1 MSIETHP
8 DPETLAELLHSTAI
22 RLLRT
27 VRRVDES
34 NGLTAPRLSALS
46 VIVFIGSITLGKLAE
61 AEQVRP
67 PTMTRIVNALEEQEL
82 VVKAQDPG
90 DGRVIRIAAT
100 TKGKRVL
107 IRGRVRRVQFLT
119 DEIRNLEKVEQENLF
134 AALSI
139 IKELIDRI
147 SQLHTH
153 VPEGKDDES
162 HWR

>member
-1 MSIETHP
+1 MSIAPHSNSEN
-8 DPETLAELLHSTAI
+8 LAELLHSTAI

-34 NGLTAPRLSALS
+34 SGLTAPRLSALS
-46 VIVFIGSITLGKLAE
+46 VIVFNGTITLGKLAE

-82 VVKAQDPG
+82 VVKAQDPS

-107 IRGRVRRVQFLT
+107 IRGRARRVQFLT
-119 DEIRNLEKVEQENLF
+119 EQIRHLEKVEQENLS
-134 AALSI
+134 AALVTI
-139 IKELIDRI
+139 QALIDRI
-147 SQLHTH
+147 S
-153 VPEGKDDES
+153 
-162 HWR
+162 

>member
-8 DPETLAELLHSTAI
+8 DPETLAELLHSAAI

-34 NGLTAPRLSALS
+34 SGLTAPRLSALS
-46 VIVFIGSITLGKLAE
+46 VIVFNGTITLGKLAE

-82 VVKAQDPG
+82 VVKTQDPS
-90 DGRVIRIAAT
+90 DGRVIGIAAT

-107 IRGRVRRVQFLT
+107 IRGRARRVQFLT
-119 DEIRNLEKVEQENLF
+119 DQIGHLEKGKQQNLF
-134 AALSI
+134 TALVTI
-139 IKELIDRI
+139 QELIDRI
-147 SQLHTH
+147 S
-153 VPEGKDDES
+153 
-162 HWR
+162 

>member
-1 MSIETHP
+1 MSITIHS

-34 NGLTAPRLSALS
+34 SGLTAPRLSALS
-46 VIVFIGSITLGKLAE
+46 VIVFNGTITLGKLAG

-82 VVKAQDPG
+82 VIKAQDPG

-107 IRGRVRRVQFLT
+107 IRGRARRVQFLT
-119 DEIRNLEKVEQENLF
+119 EQIRHLEKVEQQNLS
-134 AALSI
+134 AALVTI
-139 IKELIDRI
+139 QELIDRI
-147 SQLHTH
+147 N
-153 VPEGKDDES
+153 
-162 HWR
+162 

>member
-1 MSIETHP
+1 MSITTHP
-8 DPETLAELLHSTAI
+8 VPETIAELLHSTAI

-34 NGLTAPRLSALS
+34 SGLTAPRLSALS
-46 VIVFIGSITLGKLAE
+46 VIVFNGPITLGKLAE

-82 VVKAQDPG
+82 VVKWQDPG

-107 IRGRVRRVQFLT
+107 IRGRARRVQFLT
-119 DEIRNLEKVEQENLF
+119 EQVRHLGKVEQENLS
-134 AALSI
+134 AALVTI
-139 IKELIDRI
+139 QELIDRI
-147 SQLHTH
+147 SI
-153 VPEGKDDES
+153 S
-162 HWR
+162 